1 MNNGYKA
8 KVVFADELKYIK
20 SQKIKDYVVACFHKL
35 TPEYFWDAPASS
47 SGKYH
52 PAVSNKKHGLVN
64 HTKLCVWWGRKL
76 AQTYNCEKNIDEIV
90 ASLLLH
96 DLQKFGKEMSLYDGK
111 PTLAEYTTTHGPM
124 LAIQLEKI
132 LRDMYDV
139 DEMEDEERQSLFAI
153 SSSVCLH
160 MGRWTNEDLSKAWEV
175 TGWKNNTVVDVVHM
189 ADYCASRQADS
200 KMEELDNYEFP
211 YFEENKNGMD

>member
-8 KVVFADELKYIK
+8 EIVFQDEFKYIK

-35 TPEYFWDAPASS
+35 TPDYFWEAPASS

-52 PAVSNKKHGLVN
+52 PYVSNKKHGLVN

-76 AQTYNCEKNIDEIV
+76 AQTFDCEKNMDEIV

-96 DLQKFGKEMSLYDGK
+96 DLQKFGKALDERGK
-111 PTLAEYTTTHGPM
+111 PTLAEYTSSHGPI
-124 LAIQLEKI
+124 LAIQLEQI

-139 DEMEDEERQSLFAI
+139 DVMEEDERVSLFTI
-153 SSSVCLH
+153 SSAVSLH
-160 MGRWTNEDLSKAWEV
+160 MGRWTHEDLAYAWKANNWDSSK
-175 TGWKNNTVVDVVHM
+175 VVEVVHM
-189 ADYCASRQADS
+189 ADYCASRKADE
-200 KMEELDNYEFP
+200 KMKELDNYEFP
-211 YFEENKNGMD
+211 YFG